1 MLRKQGRYLIILD
14 DVWSKFLLKEVGIPE
29 QTVDNGCKLVLTTRS
44 KEIVRSMDCKKVEV
58 TCLSMDESLQLFLRR
73 VGQDVLPNPTL
84 ESVVAEC
91 DGLPLAIVTIAGC
104 MRGISDL
111 LVWENALNELG
122 GYIRIIRDMEDT
134 VFGCLNF
141 GYDRLKKVDRDCFLY
156 CALYPE
162 DHEIRKEMNLENWMC
177 EGLIEEMGS
186 RKAMQGSGHSIIQK
200 LEENY
205 LLESVGA
212 EGTHIKM
219 HDVVRDMA
227 LHITR
232 KRFLVKSG
240 EQLIEVPSVEEWRE
254 DLEKVSLMHNYIS
267 TIPLNMKFPKF
278 QKLTTLLL
286 LDNRLNK
293 IPESFFDHMPNLKIL
308 NLSFNGIAKLPNSIS
323 NLEKLTAL
331 SLHRCYYLDH
341 LPSLLKLQALK
352 KLDLGNT
359 SIKEIPQGLEM
370 LVNLRYVDLGLTSN
384 LKKIPDGLLLKLCHL
399 QNLAIHPA
407 STRAEEIR
415 KLNKLEVFE
424 GCFPNVCDLIMFIGQ
439 RKRLH
444 KYLIWVTHELNYQFF
459 YGSRD
464 YNNKVVFEGKDMNF
478 EDEVILPSD
487 IQQLELYGCKGMTSL
502 NDICGWEHVTDLKNC
517 TIWKCKEVQS
527 IFLSRCCP
535 LKTLESL
542 NLEYI
547 PNLKGM
553 VEDSSQTTFSS
564 LKEIC
569 MYKCGKIKKLFSA
582 TWDLRNLEVIN
593 VMRCQE
599 MEEIIVPEK
608 EGIMKFKYSLPKL
621 WKLFLV
627 DLPELKSIYSENGV
641 MVCDS
646 LQHMEIINC
655 TKLKRTP
662 LHLPVQEPAS
672 LPPFKEICMGP
683 KQWWESVEL
692 DHPHA
697 KNVLVPLLKFSD

>member
-1 MLRKQGRYLIILD
+1 M
-14 DVWSKFLLKEVGIPE
+14 
-29 QTVDNGCKLVLTTRS
+29 VDNGCKLVLTIRS

-58 TCLSMDESLQLFLRR
+58 TCLSLDESLQLFLRR
-73 VGQDVLPNPTL
+73 VGQDMLPNQTL

-111 LVWENALNELG
+111 LVWENALNELR

-134 VFGCLNF
+134 VFGCLKF
-141 GYDRLKKVDRDCFLY
+141 SYDRLKKVDQDCFLY

-162 DHEIRKEMNLENWMC
+162 DHEIRKEMIIENWMY
-177 EGLIEEMGS
+177 EGLIIEMGS

-212 EGTHIKM
+212 E
-219 HDVVRDMA
+219 
-227 LHITR
+227 
-232 KRFLVKSG
+232 
-240 EQLIEVPSVEEWRE
+240 EVPSVEEWRE

-308 NLSFNGIAKLPNSIS
+308 DLSFNGIAKLPNSIS

-331 SLHRCYYLDH
+331 LLHRCYYLDH

-359 SIKEIPQGLEM
+359 SIKEIPQ
-370 LVNLRYVDLGLTSN
+370 
-384 LKKIPDGLLLKLCHL
+384 
-399 QNLAIHPA
+399 A

-464 YNNKVVFEGKDMNF
+464 YNKKVVFEGKDMNF
-478 EDEVILPSD
+478 DDGVILPSD
-487 IQQLELYGCKGMTSL
+487 IQQLELYGCKA
-502 NDICGWEHVTDLKNC
+502 K
-517 TIWKCKEVQS
+517 
-527 IFLSRCCP
+527 
-535 LKTLESL
+535 
-542 NLEYI
+542 
-547 PNLKGM
+547 
-553 VEDSSQTTFSS
+553 
-564 LKEIC
+564 
-569 MYKCGKIKKLFSA
+569 
-582 TWDLRNLEVIN
+582 WDLRNLEVIN
-593 VMRCQE
+593 VMRYQE

-641 MVCDS
+641 MVYDS

-655 TKLKRTP
+655 TKLKRIP